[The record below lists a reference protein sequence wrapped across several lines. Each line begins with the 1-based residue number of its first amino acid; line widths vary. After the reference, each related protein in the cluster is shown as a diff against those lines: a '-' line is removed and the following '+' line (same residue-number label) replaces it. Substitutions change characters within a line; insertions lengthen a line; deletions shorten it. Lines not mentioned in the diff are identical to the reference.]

1 MITEDLKA
9 AILHHAKEA
18 YPRECCGVVIMPAG
32 RPVQYLPCR
41 NIAEEPESDFA
52 IHPEDYAAA
61 EEMGQIIAVAHSHPD
76 ASTRPGE
83 TDRALCDL
91 SGLAWY
97 IVSWPEGDF
106 RVLLPR
112 GELPLVGRP
121 FVLGVYDCWGLI
133 MSWYRQ
139 SLGIEL
145 PDHRVN
151 YAWWEQGENLYMDNW
166 YSTGFR
172 EFSGPARAG
181 DVVLMRVGSRVV
193 NHAGVLLEDGMLLHH
208 LYGHLSQRVVYDDN
222 WRSRTEIIVRYH
234 GIF

>member
-1 MITEDLKA
+1 MTEDLKG
-9 AILHHAKEA
+9 AILHHAAAA
-18 YPRECCGVVIMPAG
+18 YPHECCGVVVIQSDG
-32 RPVQYLPCR
+32 HGLYLPCR
-41 NIAEEPESDFA
+41 NIAPDPENDFA

-61 EEMGQIIAVAHSHPD
+61 EEMGQVIAVAHSHPD

-91 SGLAWY
+91 SGLTWY

-112 GELPLVGRP
+112 EELPLVGRP

-151 YAWWEQGENLYMDNW
+151 YPWWEQGEDRYMDNW
-166 YSTGFR
+166 HSTGFR
-172 EFSGPARAG
+172 KFSGPARTG
-181 DVVLMRVGSRVV
+181 DVVLMKVGARVV

-208 LYGHLSQRVVYDDN
+208 LYGHLSQRVVFDDN
-222 WRSRTEIIVRYH
+222 WRSRTEMIVRYQ
-234 GIF
+234 GNF